1 MIDFYL
7 GKGVNREIEDIEDDP
22 SHTPSGALSN
32 CLCSAL
38 SRMIELFP
46 AN

>member
-7 GKGVNREIEDIEDDP
+7 GKGVNREIEDDP
-22 SHTPSGALSN
+22 SHTPSGALVN